1 MIYRVFCS
9 NCDTEEKIKR
19 VRNKEC
25 ALDVKFTSSVKEIEA
40 DNFIEA
46 ATIYSKKYEYE
57 LDELV
62 DDIYHFF
69 FIDSEGN
76 ILDRE

>member
-1 MIYRVFCS
+1 MIYRIFCS
-9 NCDTEEKIKR
+9 NCDTVEKIKR

-25 ALDVKFTSSVKEIEA
+25 ALDIKFTSSVKEIEA

-46 ATIYSKKYEYE
+46 ATIYSEKYEYE
-57 LDELV
+57 LDGLV
-62 DDIYHFF
+62 DNIYHFF

>member
-9 NCDTEEKIKR
+9 NCDTEEKIKK

-25 ALDVKFTSSVKEIEA
+25 ALDIKFTSSVKEIEA

-46 ATIYSKKYEYE
+46 ATIYSEKYEYE

-62 DDIYHFF
+62 DNIYHFF